1 MIKRYALALILI
13 AISVVMVCQ
22 PADAKENQA
31 QTIPNETSVSKK
43 LIHLHRKKGDLLSV
57 IIRHIPGITEKD
69 ISNNYKLIKELNPH
83 IPNLNKLEA
92 GQSLILPGKPI
103 MEEDLKTETKI
114 KNRRER

>member
-43 LIHLHRKKGDLLSV
+43 NLYTYTVKRVIFFLLLS
-57 IIRHIPGITEKD
+57 D
-69 ISNNYKLIKELNPH
+69 IFP
-83 IPNLNKLEA
+83 A
-92 GQSLILPGKPI
+92 
-103 MEEDLKTETKI
+103 
-114 KNRRER
+114 

>member
-43 LIHLHRKKGDLLSV
+43 TYTLT
-57 IIRHIPGITEKD
+57 P
-69 ISNNYKLIKELNPH
+69 
-83 IPNLNKLEA
+83 
-92 GQSLILPGKPI
+92 
-103 MEEDLKTETKI
+103 
-114 KNRRER
+114 